1 NTQYEVAEV
10 RLKQNQKDLKL
21 EKETQTSSNSHNL
34 FQQEFTTSAKYAT
47 ITKIIDESNQL
58 QNQEKISKAKVKL
71 EFDAKDKFLKD
82 KNIQLYLKYTA
93 ILEGN
98 SYYSTQS
105 HTVTQDGSKY
115 TVEYSLDNLSA
126 GSPYKIDGLFMTNQE
141 QENAKGLTS
150 NQISTLIDIDPSQQN
165 NQIFKTEVAI
175 SKIQTST
182 SETAANVLVT

>member
-34 FQQEFTTSAKYAT
+34 FQQEFTTSAEHAT

-82 KNIQLYLKYTA
+82 KLKKGKLKDKNIQLY
-93 ILEGN
+93 
-98 SYYSTQS
+98 
-105 HTVTQDGSKY
+105 
-115 TVEYSLDNLSA
+115 
-126 GSPYKIDGLFMTNQE
+126 
-141 QENAKGLTS
+141 
-150 NQISTLIDIDPSQQN
+150 
-165 NQIFKTEVAI
+165 
-175 SKIQTST
+175 
-182 SETAANVLVT
+182 